1 MLRQNVSAVQYEK
14 HEGTDV
20 LRLSKKFECL
30 TSFFEINWPVLLAYY
45 ELPGTAQGP
54 AETARSSFGSLAT
67 RYVISV
73 VTHFAKS

>member
-1 MLRQNVSAVQYEK
+1 MSYDYQRNSNVSHPA
-14 HEGTDV
+14 
-20 LRLSKKFECL
+20 
-30 TSFFEINWPVLLAYY
+30 FFEINWPVLLAYY